1 MCRNLH
7 VLWCTAHAIAA
18 DKENWKKR
26 TTNIAIN
33 NTPDLS
39 DVNSALWRTEST
51 STMGGEVNP
60 AALAEVGSHDSRLH
74 LPAHAVSLLWWMLGF
89 REDSELCLKQGTSDR
104 WGERY
109 LLLLYLSRTLRNTL
123 GFESTWSFQTVSHT
137 AKCISQFKT
146 QENWLCNGGQRSG
159 LNLNKTPQGFKASS
173 CFWE

>member
-104 WGERY
+104 WGKDNCY
-109 LLLLYLSRTLRNTL
+109 C
-123 GFESTWSFQTVSHT
+123 FIFQGHSGIHL
-137 AKCISQFKT
+137 AFKVHGLFK
-146 QENWLCNGGQRSG
+146 QSAPLQNVY
-159 LNLNKTPQGFKASS
+159 LNLRLKRTDFVMVAKGQG
-173 CFWE
+173 

>member
-74 LPAHAVSLLWWMLGF
+74 LPAHAVSLLWW
-89 REDSELCLKQGTSDR
+89 S
-104 WGERY
+104 WG
-109 LLLLYLSRTLRNTL
+109 
-123 GFESTWSFQTVSHT
+123 
-137 AKCISQFKT
+137 
-146 QENWLCNGGQRSG
+146 SG
-159 LNLNKTPQGFKASS
+159 RIQS
-173 CFWE
+173 CV